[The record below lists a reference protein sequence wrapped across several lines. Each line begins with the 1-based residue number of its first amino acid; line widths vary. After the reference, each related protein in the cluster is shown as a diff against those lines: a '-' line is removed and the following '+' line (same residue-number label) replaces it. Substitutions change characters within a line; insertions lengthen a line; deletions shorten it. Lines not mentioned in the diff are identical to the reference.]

1 MKVLTFSSL
10 YPNTA
15 RPEHG
20 IFVETRLRQLVAS
33 GQAQSTV
40 VAPVPWF
47 PFAHPAFGGYSA
59 FARTPRS
66 ETRNGIEVLHPRFPV
81 LPKVG
86 MTLAPLLLYR
96 AVVAL
101 VERLHRERSFDLVDA
116 HYFYPDGVAAVMLG
130 RRLGIPVVVTARG
143 TDINLIAEYRLP
155 RRMIRWAARHAAAVI
170 SVSRA
175 LKEKLLALGAD
186 ADRTH
191 VLRNGV
197 DYQLFRPLERG
208 PVREALGMKR
218 RTLLSVGN
226 LLAFKGHGIAVEAL
240 ALLPECDLVV
250 VGDGPDRG
258 AFEALARQCGVAG
271 RVRFAGSLDQEA
283 LAQYYAAADAL
294 VLASS
299 REGWPNVL
307 LEAMACGTPVIATSV
322 GGVGEI
328 VTAPEAGIVL
338 AERSAPALA
347 DGVRRLF
354 AAFPDR
360 NATRAFAEQFGWDP
374 TTKGQLQVF
383 RQVLAEASAEGANQH
398 VRNLRRP
405 AFRR

>member
-33 GQAQSTV
+33 GQAQSIV
-40 VAPVPWF
+40 IAPVPWF
-47 PFAHPAFGGYSA
+47 PFAHPVFGGYSA

-66 ETRNGIEVLHPRFPV
+66 ETRNGIAVLHPRFPV

-96 AVVAL
+96 SVVAL
-101 VERLHRERSFDLVDA
+101 VERLHREHSFDLIDA

-130 RRLGIPVVVTARG
+130 RRLGIPAVVTARG
-143 TDINLIAEYRLP
+143 SDINLIAEYRLP
-155 RRMIRWAARHAAAVI
+155 RRMIRWAARQAAAVI
-170 SVSRA
+170 TVSHA

-186 ADRTH
+186 TDRTH

-197 DYQLFRPLERG
+197 DCERFRPLERG
-208 PVREALGMKR
+208 SVREALSMKR

-226 LLAFKGHGIAVEAL
+226 LLAFKGHGIAIEAL

-258 AFEALARQCGVAG
+258 AFEALARQCGVAT
-271 RVRFAGSLDQEA
+271 RVRFAGLLGQEA

-307 LEAMACGTPVIATSV
+307 LEAMACGTPVIATNV
-322 GGVGEI
+322 GGVSEI

-338 AERSAPALA
+338 AERSAGVLA
-347 DGVRRLF
+347 EGVRRLF
-354 AAFPDR
+354 AALPNR
-360 NATRAFAEQFGWDP
+360 NATRAFAEQFGWDT